1 MDTRLKKLE
10 RKHTWTESHTKHLLR
25 IDKEITQ
32 AMLHAE
38 KRVTPTHTAPWN
50 PKIHTAYMKV
60 RKLTTKAN
68 KRSQDP
74 HQYERTHLLDKKYKQ
89 ALQELRSMR
98 KRKQAVQNRENF
110 LEDKADI
117 MELKGQ
123 SNRAAIIRNII

>member
-1 MDTRLKKLE
+1 
-10 RKHTWTESHTKHLLR
+10 
-25 IDKEITQ
+25 
-32 AMLHAE
+32 
-38 KRVTPTHTAPWN
+38 
-50 PKIHTAYMKV
+50 MKV